1 MIKVDN
7 MKKNLKFILLGIVFI
22 LIWSFNILVISPK
35 VDVIFAEPYN
45 LIIRAFLKLI
55 IWVGYGLFFIN
66 KYNKD
71 LKIKKE
77 ELFKFKEKKLTLK
90 LVLLIITIS
99 FLIMLFTRK
108 GIYIN
113 DFTIDDFF
121 NKFLLVGIEEELVFR
136 GLILNGLSKKDKF
149 AKASIITSILFALV
163 HIPLYI
169 RSELLLSVI
178 ILNCLK
184 IVVISCFYNGIFN
197 ETKSI
202 WPIVIFHSFWDI
214 SFFLFR

>member
-1 MIKVDN
+1 MR
-7 MKKNLKFILLGIVFI
+7 KNLKFILLGIVFI

-45 LIIRAFLKLI
+45 LIIRTFLKLI

-71 LKIKKE
+71 LKIRKE

-99 FLIMLFTRK
+99 FFIMLFTRK
-108 GIYIN
+108 GVYIN
-113 DFTIDDFF
+113 DFTVDDFF

-169 RSELLLSVI
+169 RSELLLSDI
-178 ILNCLK
+178 IFNCLK

>member
-1 MIKVDN
+1 

-22 LIWSFNILVISPK
+22 LIWAFNILVISPK
-35 VDVIFAEPYN
+35 VDAIFAEPYN
-45 LIIRAFLKLI
+45 LIIRTFLKLI

-66 KYNKD
+66 KYNKN
-71 LKIKKE
+71 LKVKKE
-77 ELFKFKEKKLTLK
+77 ELFKFKEKKITLK

-113 DFTIDDFF
+113 NFTIDDFF

-149 AKASIITSILFALV
+149 AKASIITSILFALI
-163 HIPLYI
+163 HIPIYI
-169 RSELLLSVI
+169 RSELLLSDI

-184 IVVISCFYNGIFN
+184 IVVISCFYNSIFN

>member
-22 LIWSFNILVISPK
+22 LIWAFNILVISPK

-45 LIIRAFLKLI
+45 LIIRTFLKLI
-55 IWVGYGLFFIN
+55 IWVGYSLFFIN

-71 LKIKKE
+71 LKIRKE

-99 FLIMLFTRK
+99 FFIMLFTRK

-113 DFTIDDFF
+113 GFTIDDFF

-149 AKASIITSILFALV
+149 AKASIITSILFALI

-169 RSELLLSVI
+169 RSELLLSDI

>member
-1 MIKVDN
+1 

-22 LIWSFNILVISPK
+22 LIWAFNILVISHK
-35 VDVIFAEPYN
+35 VDAIFTEPYN
-45 LIIRAFLKLI
+45 LIIRTFLKLI
-55 IWVGYGLFFIN
+55 IWVGYSLFFIN

-71 LKIKKE
+71 LKVKKE

-136 GLILNGLSKKDKF
+136 GLILNGLSKKNKF
-149 AKASIITSILFALV
+149 AKASIITSVLFSLI
-163 HIPLYI
+163 HIPIYI
-169 RSELLLSVI
+169 RSELLLSDI

-184 IVVISCFYNGIFN
+184 IVVISCFYNSIFN

>member
-22 LIWSFNILVISPK
+22 LIWAFNILVISPK
-35 VDVIFAEPYN
+35 VDAIFAEPYN
-45 LIIRAFLKLI
+45 LIIRTFLKLI

-66 KYNKD
+66 KYNKN
-71 LKIKKE
+71 LKVKKE
-77 ELFKFKEKKLTLK
+77 ELFKFKDKKITLK

-113 DFTIDDFF
+113 NFTIDDFF

-149 AKASIITSILFALV
+149 AKASIITSILFALI
-163 HIPLYI
+163 HIPIYI
-169 RSELLLSVI
+169 RSELLLSDI

-184 IVVISCFYNGIFN
+184 IVVISCFYNSIFN

>member
-1 MIKVDN
+1 

-22 LIWSFNILVISPK
+22 LIWAFNILVISPK
-35 VDVIFAEPYN
+35 VDAIFAEPYN
-45 LIIRAFLKLI
+45 LIIRTFLKLI

-66 KYNKD
+66 KYNKN
-71 LKIKKE
+71 LKVKKE
-77 ELFKFKEKKLTLK
+77 ELFKFKDKKITLK

-113 DFTIDDFF
+113 NFTIDDFF

-149 AKASIITSILFALV
+149 AKASIITSILFALI
-163 HIPLYI
+163 HIPIYI
-169 RSELLLSVI
+169 RSELLLSDI

-184 IVVISCFYNGIFN
+184 IVVISCFYNSIFN

>member
-1 MIKVDN
+1 MST
-7 MKKNLKFILLGIVFI
+7 LKG
-22 LIWSFNILVISPK
+22 
-35 VDVIFAEPYN
+35 
-45 LIIRAFLKLI
+45 AFQ
-55 IWVGYGLFFIN
+55 VGYSLFFIN

-71 LKIKKE
+71 LKIRKE

-99 FLIMLFTRK
+99 FFIMLFTRK

-113 DFTIDDFF
+113 GFTIDDFF

-169 RSELLLSVI
+169 RSELLLSDI

>member
-1 MIKVDN
+1 

-22 LIWSFNILVISPK
+22 LIWAFNILVISPK
-35 VDVIFAEPYN
+35 VDAIFTEPYN
-45 LIIRAFLKLI
+45 LIIRTFLKLI
-55 IWVGYGLFFIN
+55 IWVGYSLFFIN

-71 LKIKKE
+71 LKVKKE

-136 GLILNGLSKKDKF
+136 GLILNGLSKKNKF
-149 AKASIITSILFALV
+149 AKASIITSVLFSLI
-163 HIPLYI
+163 HIPIYI
-169 RSELLLSVI
+169 RSELLLSDI

-184 IVVISCFYNGIFN
+184 IVVISCFYNSIFN

>member
-1 MIKVDN
+1 

-22 LIWSFNILVISPK
+22 LIWAFNILVISPK

-45 LIIRAFLKLI
+45 LIIRTFLKLI
-55 IWVGYGLFFIN
+55 IWVGYSLFFIN
-66 KYNKD
+66 KYN
-71 LKIKKE
+71 
-77 ELFKFKEKKLTLK
+77 KEKKLTLK

-99 FLIMLFTRK
+99 FFIMLFTRK

-113 DFTIDDFF
+113 GFTIDDFF

-149 AKASIITSILFALV
+149 VKASIITSILFALV

-169 RSELLLSVI
+169 RSELLLSDI

>member
-22 LIWSFNILVISPK
+22 LIWAFNILVISPK
-35 VDVIFAEPYN
+35 VDAIFAEPYN
-45 LIIRAFLKLI
+45 LIIRTFLKLI

-66 KYNKD
+66 KYNKN
-71 LKIKKE
+71 LKVKKE
-77 ELFKFKEKKLTLK
+77 ELFKFKEKKITLK

-113 DFTIDDFF
+113 NFTIDDFF

-149 AKASIITSILFALV
+149 AKASIITSILFALI
-163 HIPLYI
+163 HIPIYI
-169 RSELLLSVI
+169 RSELLLSDI

-184 IVVISCFYNGIFN
+184 IVVISCFYNSIFN

>member
-1 MIKVDN
+1 

-149 AKASIITSILFALV
+149 AKASIITSILFSLV

-169 RSELLLSVI
+169 RSELLLSDI

>member
-22 LIWSFNILVISPK
+22 LIWTFNILVISPK

-45 LIIRAFLKLI
+45 LIIRTFLKLI

-99 FLIMLFTRK
+99 FFIMLFTRK
-108 GIYIN
+108 GIHIN
-113 DFTIDDFF
+113 GFTIDDFF

-169 RSELLLSVI
+169 RSELLLSDI

>member
-1 MIKVDN
+1 

>member
-1 MIKVDN
+1 M
-7 MKKNLKFILLGIVFI
+7 KNLKFILLGIVFI
-22 LIWSFNILVISPK
+22 LIWTFNILVISPK

-45 LIIRAFLKLI
+45 LIIRTFLKLI

-99 FLIMLFTRK
+99 FLIMLFICK

-149 AKASIITSILFALV
+149 AKASVITSILFALV

-169 RSELLLSVI
+169 RSELLLSDI

>member
-1 MIKVDN
+1 
-7 MKKNLKFILLGIVFI
+7 
-22 LIWSFNILVISPK
+22 
-35 VDVIFAEPYN
+35 
-45 LIIRAFLKLI
+45 
-55 IWVGYGLFFIN
+55 
-66 KYNKD
+66 
-71 LKIKKE
+71 
-77 ELFKFKEKKLTLK
+77 
-90 LVLLIITIS
+90 
-99 FLIMLFTRK
+99 MLFTRK
-108 GIYIN
+108 GIHIN
-113 DFTIDDFF
+113 GFTIDDFF

-169 RSELLLSVI
+169 RSELLLSDI